1 MAHPCI
7 ICSSVLGRGSQT
19 YPVHQESWVGLLNQA
34 AGTHPRASDHVKR
47 CPEAPTLKTSALGLA
62 INI

>member
-7 ICSSVLGRGSQT
+7 ICSSVLGCGSQT
-19 YPVHQESWVGLLNQA
+19 CPVHQESWVGLLNQA
-34 AGTHPRASDHVKR
+34 AGPHPRAADHVKW
-47 CPEAPTLKTSALGLA
+47 CPGALTLKTAVLGLA

>member
-19 YPVHQESWVGLLNQA
+19 YPVHQEYWVGLLHQA
-34 AGTHPRASDHVKR
+34 AGPHPRASDHVKQ
-47 CPEAPTLKTSALGLA
+47 CLGALTLKTSALGLA